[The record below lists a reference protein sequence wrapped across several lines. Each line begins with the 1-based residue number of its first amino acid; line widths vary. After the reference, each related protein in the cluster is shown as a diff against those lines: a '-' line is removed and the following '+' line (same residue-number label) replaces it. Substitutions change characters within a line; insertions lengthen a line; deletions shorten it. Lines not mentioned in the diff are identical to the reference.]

1 MQLVIDPRSPVEPEV
16 PATRI
21 FRFAPSPNGYLH
33 LGHAYSALLNA
44 NMARESGG
52 RLLLRIEDID
62 IARCRLEYERAIYE
76 DLAWIGFKWEEPVR
90 RQSQH
95 LADYVQALD
104 SLRERRLVYPCF
116 CTRGDISRAI
126 AGRPNWPRDPDG
138 SSLYPGTCRQ
148 LNAAERAAR
157 LASDEG
163 AAWRLNM
170 EKAIALVGPLTWSE
184 YDHENPVREIAAD
197 PQVWGDVVLARRDI
211 ATSYHLSVI
220 LDDAQQSITNIV
232 RGKDLFASTSV
243 HRVLHVLLGLPAL
256 LYHHHDLITD
266 ANGHKLSKSRGSPT
280 LRDLRAG
287 GMTRDQIS
295 RAVGL

>member
-1 MQLVIDPRSPVEPEV
+1 MQLLTDLRWPVEPEV
-16 PATRI
+16 PATRV

-33 LGHAYSALLNA
+33 LGHAYSALFNA
-44 NMARESGG
+44 NMARPSGG

-62 IARCRLEYERAIYE
+62 IARCRPEYEAAIYE
-76 DLAWIGFKWEEPVR
+76 DLAWIGFKWEGPVR

-95 LADYVQALD
+95 LADYGQALD
-104 SLRERRLVYPCF
+104 SLRERGVIYPCF
-116 CTRGDISRAI
+116 CTRADISRAI

-138 SSLYPGTCRQ
+138 SPLYPGTCRH

-163 AAWRLNM
+163 AAWRLDM

-184 YDHENPVREIAAD
+184 YDHENRVRRIATD
-197 PQVWGDVVLARRDI
+197 PQAWGDVVLARRDI

-220 LDDAQQSITNIV
+220 LDDAQQNITNVV
-232 RGKDLFASTSV
+232 RGNDLFASTSV
-243 HRVLHVLLGLPAL
+243 HRILQELLGLPAPR
-256 LYHHHDLITD
+256 YHHHALITD
-266 ANGHKLSKSRGSPT
+266 ANGHKLSKSQGSPT

-287 GMTRDQIS
+287 GMTQDQIS

>member
-1 MQLVIDPRSPVEPEV
+1 MPDP
-16 PATRI
+16 PAI

-44 NMARESGG
+44 KMADESGG

-62 IARCRLEYERAIYE
+62 IARCRPEYERAIYE

-90 RQSQH
+90 RQREH
-95 LADYVQALD
+95 LADYGQALD
-104 SLRERRLVYPCF
+104 SLRARGLIYPCF
-116 CTRGDISRAI
+116 CTRSDILRAI
-126 AGRPNWPRDPDG
+126 AGRPDWPRDPDG
-138 SSLYPGTCRQ
+138 SPLYPGTCRH

-163 AAWRLNM
+163 AAWRLDM
-170 EKAIALVGPLTWSE
+170 EKATALVGPLTWSE
-184 YDHENPVREIAAD
+184 HDHENPVREIATDARA
-197 PQVWGDVVLARRDI
+197 WGDVVLARRDI
-211 ATSYHLSVI
+211 ATSYHLSVVV
-220 LDDAQQSITNIV
+220 DDAKQGITNVV
-232 RGKDLFASTSV
+232 RGKDLFASRSL
-243 HRVLHVLLGLPAL
+243 HRVLQVLLGLPAPR
-256 LYHHHDLITD
+256 YHHHALITD

>member
-1 MQLVIDPRSPVEPEV
+1 MQLLTDPRWQVEPKV
-16 PATRI
+16 PAPLL

-44 NMARESGG
+44 NMARESCG

-62 IARCRLEYERAIYE
+62 IARCRPEYERAIYE
-76 DLAWIGFKWEEPVR
+76 DLAWIGFKWEGPVR
-90 RQSQH
+90 RQSEH
-95 LADYVQALD
+95 LADYGQALG
-104 SLRERRLVYPCF
+104 SLRERGVIYPCF
-116 CTRGDISRAI
+116 CTRGEISRAI
-126 AGRPNWPRDPDG
+126 AGRPDWPRDPDG
-138 SSLYPGTCRQ
+138 SPLYPGTCRH

-157 LASDEG
+157 LALHER
-163 AAWRLNM
+163 AAWRLDM

-184 YDHENPVREIAAD
+184 YDHENPVREIATD
-197 PQVWGDVVLARRDI
+197 PWAWGDVVLARRDI

-220 LDDAQQSITNIV
+220 LDDAQQSITDIV

-243 HRVLHVLLGLPAL
+243 HRLLQVLLGLPAPR
-256 LYHHHDLITD
+256 YHHHALITD

-280 LRDLRAG
+280 LRDLRTG

>member
-1 MQLVIDPRSPVEPEV
+1 MQLLTDPRWPVEPEV
-16 PATRI
+16 PATRV

-44 NMARESGG
+44 NMAHETGG

-62 IARCRLEYERAIYE
+62 IARCRPEYEAAIYE

-95 LADYVQALD
+95 LADYGQALD
-104 SLRERRLVYPCF
+104 SLRERGVIYPCF
-116 CTRGDISRAI
+116 CTRGEISRAL
-126 AGRPNWPRDPDG
+126 AGRPDWPRDPDG
-138 SSLYPGTCRQ
+138 SPLYPGTCRH

-163 AAWRLNM
+163 AAWRLDM
-170 EKAIALVGPLTWSE
+170 EKATALVGPLTWSE
-184 YDHENPVREIAAD
+184 YDHENPVREIATDARA
-197 PQVWGDVVLARRDI
+197 WGDVVLARRDI
-211 ATSYHLSVI
+211 ATSYHLSVVV
-220 LDDAQQSITNIV
+220 DDAKQGITNVV
-232 RGKDLFASTSV
+232 RGTDLFASTSV
-243 HRVLHVLLGLPAL
+243 HRVLQVLLGLPAPR
-256 LYHHHDLITD
+256 YHHHALITD